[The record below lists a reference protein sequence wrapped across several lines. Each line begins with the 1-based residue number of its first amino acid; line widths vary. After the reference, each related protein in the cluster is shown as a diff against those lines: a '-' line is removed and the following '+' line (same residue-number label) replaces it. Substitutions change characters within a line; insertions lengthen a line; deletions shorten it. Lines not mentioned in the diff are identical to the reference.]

1 MEEQKTIGLLRKS
14 FLNKERW
21 LGFPWIDGLREIG
34 VLQELMSFDEEE
46 TEER

>member
-21 LGFPWIDGLREIG
+21 LGCPWKDGLREIG
-34 VLQELMSFDEEE
+34 VLQELSFDEEEE